1 MSEATVPQSMES
13 PRRELSPPAESLRS
27 YPPIVPKRIFLT
39 KGVGKDREKL
49 VSFEL
54 ALRDAGI
61 AYCNL
66 VRVSSIVPPSTKLIP
81 RDVGLKLLLPGEI
94 MFAVVSEAATNEA
107 HRLIAASVGVAVP
120 RDSDHHG
127 YMSEH
132 HSTGQTDEQAGDY
145 AEDLAAQMLA
155 STLGVPF
162 DLNLSYDERIQ
173 QYKLGG
179 LIVRTSNVTQSAIGD
194 KDGIW
199 TTVLAVAVLL

>member
-1 MSEATVPQSMES
+1 MSEPAAPQAPET
-13 PRRELSPPAESLRS
+13 PRELFTPAESSRS
-27 YPPIVPKRIFLT
+27 YPPIVPRRIFLT

-66 VRVSSIVPPSTKLIP
+66 VRVSSIVPPGTKLIT
-81 RDVGLKLLLPGEI
+81 RDMGLKLLQPGEI
-94 MFAVVSEAATNEA
+94 MFAVVSEMSSNEP
-107 HRLIAASVGVAVP
+107 HRLIAASVGVAIP
-120 RDSDHHG
+120 RGTEDHG

-132 HSTGQTDEQAGDY
+132 HTTGQTDEQAGDY

-162 DLNLSYDERIQ
+162 DLNLSYDERMQ
-173 QYKLGG
+173 QYKVGG
-179 LIVRTSNVTQSAIGD
+179 VIVRTSNVTQSAIGD
-194 KDGIW
+194 KDGAW